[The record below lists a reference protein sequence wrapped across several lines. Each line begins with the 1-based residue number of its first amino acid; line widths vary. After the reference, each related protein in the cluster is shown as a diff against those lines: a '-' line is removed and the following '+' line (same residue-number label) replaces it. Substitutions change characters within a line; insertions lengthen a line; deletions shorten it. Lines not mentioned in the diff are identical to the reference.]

1 MNTNRDSQ
9 LPLYAQV
16 EAALMARIAD
26 GTYPPGT
33 QLPNEASLLSTFG
46 ISRTTLQ
53 KTVQN
58 LISRGLIE
66 IRRGKGTFVS
76 QPRLTQELTELSGFV
91 EDMRVHGRYPT
102 ARLLGKQIESASDP
116 VARKLSLKP
125 GTPVVHIQRVRVA
138 DGTPLSFDETWLPK
152 EIGEKIIEND
162 LEVEPIFALL
172 EQKYDTPLMEAEYRL
187 EAVAADKVV
196 AQALEIKA
204 GSPIFLIERT
214 SYSEQGRPVDYEK
227 LHYRGDQIQFVTRL
241 ARRKPHGR

>member
-1 MNTNRDSQ
+1 MNTNRESQ

-16 EAALMARIAD
+16 EAALVARIAD
-26 GTYPPGT
+26 GTYPAGT
-33 QLPNEASLLSTFG
+33 QLPNEANLLSTFG

-91 EDMRVHGRYPT
+91 EDMRVHGRHPT
-102 ARLLGKQIESASDP
+102 ARLLGKQTENASDH
-116 VARKLSLKP
+116 VARKLSLEP
-125 GTPVVHIQRVRVA
+125 GAPVVHIQRIRIA

-172 EQKYDTPLMEAEYRL
+172 EQKYDTPLLEAEYRL
-187 EAVAADKVV
+187 EAVAADKIV

-204 GSPIFLIERT
+204 GSAIFLIERT
-214 SYSEQGRPVDYEK
+214 SYSEQGHPVDYEK
-227 LHYRGDQIQFVTRL
+227 LHYRGDQIQFVTHL
-241 ARRKPHGR
+241 TRRKPHSR